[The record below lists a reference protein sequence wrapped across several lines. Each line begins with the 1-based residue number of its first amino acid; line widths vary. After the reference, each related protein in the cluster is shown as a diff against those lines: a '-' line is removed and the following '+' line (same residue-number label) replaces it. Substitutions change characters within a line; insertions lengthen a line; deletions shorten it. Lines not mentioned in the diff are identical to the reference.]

1 MRARRAVVAVG
12 VGATAFLVAFV
23 AGIELVGRDS
33 PSLLTILPGALV
45 TAVVA
50 TIGVAVFT
58 GRELDGSVLG
68 LLTGIATF
76 GYAVFA
82 QFGVRFAVPATR
94 RALQLDVI
102 GILAGLLSGLVAA
115 GIRSREAD

>member
-58 GRELDGSVLG
+58 GRELNGSVLG

-76 GYAVFA
+76 GYAVFL

-102 GILAGLLSGLVAA
+102 GILAGLLAGLVAA